1 MENKVT
7 QKEMF
12 ANIMEVCAEYPEIV
26 AFCEAQVAKLDA
38 KAEKAKARAAEKRA
52 EGNEFYHSVMEVIGN
67 EPMTRDA
74 VFAAYGDNDG
84 EVTIGKIQ
92 AALNWGKNNGVL
104 VAEKTKIEGKE
115 KTVYSKA
122 E

>member
-74 VFAAYGDNDG
+74 VFAAYGDNDN
-84 EVTIGKIQ
+84 EISIGKIQ
-92 AALNWGKNNGVL
+92 AALNWGVNQDILAK
-104 VAEKTKIEGKE
+104 EKAKVDGKE
-115 KTVYSKA
+115 KTLYVKA